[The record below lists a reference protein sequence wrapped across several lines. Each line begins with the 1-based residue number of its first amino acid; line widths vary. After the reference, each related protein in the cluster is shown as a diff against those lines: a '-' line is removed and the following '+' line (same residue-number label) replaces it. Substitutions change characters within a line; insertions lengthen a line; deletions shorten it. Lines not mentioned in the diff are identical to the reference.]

1 MFKIKQKLQKKSDLE
16 LAKKKN
22 YLLEQD
28 SFDSLNPFPQLNNFL
43 IKKIKTK
50 KTGVKKKRNT
60 ISSSLR
66 NISSMNTFKKDRF
79 IKPKFN
85 SVEIHKDFANLNIFQ
100 IFFSSLFFCVSK
112 KNYRRYQ
119 IFRNAE
125 KKIHYYLDIFTYVK
139 KMQEI
144 DLLKYCLFDEEQ
156 LNLFEFLSK
165 PPYKFTEI
173 DNYNIYKEF
182 EDKQTKKGRK

>member
-1 MFKIKQKLQKKSDLE
+1 
-16 LAKKKN
+16 
-22 YLLEQD
+22 
-28 SFDSLNPFPQLNNFL
+28 
-43 IKKIKTK
+43 
-50 KTGVKKKRNT
+50 
-60 ISSSLR
+60 
-66 NISSMNTFKKDRF
+66 MNTFKKDRF

-119 IFRNAE
+119 IFKNAE

-182 EDKQTKKGRK
+182 EDKQTKIGVLGKREINNLFNSYKKIRDKKNLTFEDLKLLRLVKADVEFLE